1 MESAKHLVSRA
12 RLFLNLYEYFYKKEE
27 FCLQIFN
34 KIYESMKNDHID
46 MHRQR
51 AREILR

>member
-1 MESAKHLVSRA
+1 MESAKHLVSRS